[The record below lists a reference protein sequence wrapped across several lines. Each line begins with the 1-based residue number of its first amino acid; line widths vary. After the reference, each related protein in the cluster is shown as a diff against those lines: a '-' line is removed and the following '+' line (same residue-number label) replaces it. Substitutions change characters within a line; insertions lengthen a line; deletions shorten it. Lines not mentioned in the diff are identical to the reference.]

1 MSNRRGMTLIEMLVA
16 MVVFSLVMAGALSF
30 LIQQNRGFDRNQ
42 TDMGMLQNLRF
53 ARDLLEQEI
62 RLAGANVPYQQPAI
76 VYAGTNALAVN
87 ADYASNT
94 DSLFAVYYDPTLP
107 SGQVMAL
114 TFANRMTIPT
124 STMQYPDTDYKD
136 ISGNPSPAET
146 ITWYFAADTST
157 ADATDYALYRQV
169 NNRPPEVMTRN
180 VFQTTAKNFFKY
192 YKQTTQVTGQATL
205 DSVPTAWMPVRNMV
219 TINGSVG
226 DTGVAARSDSLR
238 VVEVNYTVS
247 NGEQGAKRR
256 TRAITFSVPMP
267 NTTTKKVS
275 TCGAAPIT
283 PSGLLLSWVIDSAG
297 GVPVDTVMS
306 VRWNQSTDEAAGEK
320 DVLKYVI
327 WRRLVGATTWG
338 DPITS
343 VPSGFATPSYTDQTA
358 TPGAPGYQYAV
369 AAQDCT
375 PTLSTQV
382 SGSAPLSPP

>member
-1 MSNRRGMTLIEMLVA
+1 MRNRRGMTLIEMLVA
-16 MVVFSLVMAGALSF
+16 MVVFSVVMAASLSF
-30 LIQQNRGFDRNQ
+30 LIAQNRGFDRNQ
-42 TDMGMLQNLRF
+42 SDMGMLQNLRF

-62 RLAGANVPYQQPAI
+62 RLAGANVPYQQPI
-76 VYAGTNALAVN
+76 IIYAGTNALAIN

-94 DSLFAVYYDPTLP
+94 DSLFAVYYDPSLP

-114 TFANRMTIPT
+114 SFANRMTVPT
-124 STMQYPDTDYKD
+124 SAMQYPDTDYKD
-136 ISGNPSPAET
+136 VSGNPSPAET
-146 ITWYFAADTST
+146 ITWFFSADTST

-180 VFQTTAKNFFKY
+180 VFPTAATNFFKY
-192 YKQTTQVTGQATL
+192 YKQTTLVSGQAKL
-205 DSVPTAWMPVRNMV
+205 DSVPTAWMPVKNV
-219 TINGSVG
+219 VIINGSAG

-238 VVEVNYTVS
+238 VVEINYTVS
-247 NGEQGAKRR
+247 NGEQGAKKR

-267 NTTTKKVS
+267 NTATKKVS
-275 TCGAAPIT
+275 TCGAPPIVPT
-283 PSGLLLSWVIDSAG
+283 GLSLAWVIDSAG

-306 VRWNQSTDEAAGEK
+306 IAWNQSTDEAAGEK

-338 DPITS
+338 DPLGS
-343 VPSGFATPSYTDQTA
+343 VPGGFATPSYTDQSA

-375 PTLSTQV
+375 PSLSTQLA
-382 SGSAPLSPP
+382 GSAPLTPP